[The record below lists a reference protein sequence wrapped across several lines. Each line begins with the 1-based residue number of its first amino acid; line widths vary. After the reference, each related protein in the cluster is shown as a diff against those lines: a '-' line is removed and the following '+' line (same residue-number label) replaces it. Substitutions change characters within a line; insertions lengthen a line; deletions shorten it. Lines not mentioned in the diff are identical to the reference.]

1 MKLKPKVASAPL
13 LAGTDLQQQI
23 DLETTSVQSGVVR
36 YRRLANEA
44 IRRGRAAQL
53 KPVERLVIAWLPRL
67 ANEIRKL
74 QRMYRA
80 GKMQLGIVYWGPLI
94 VSVNAD
100 QIALIALDKVLGICL
115 SDDGRSGPIKYT
127 GVASAIGSAVIAQA
141 NLQYRKRE
149 MTKAAKNMTRRD
161 ARRAR
166 AILDNILDRTDAAE
180 ELNRTTRKMGALP
193 IDTRINR
200 HSLGDRVLH
209 LIAREVALLPHEEGE
224 TSPDEILAFK
234 VETIRVSKSCVL
246 RTIALREKAMR
257 IIEDGHAARQRL
269 RPVYLPMIVPPYRR
283 DKSVPGGYIAI
294 RTPFVT
300 KSTPEQQAAYKDA
313 DLSFE
318 YEALTAL
325 GSTPHTL
332 MTPVVDVVH
341 RLAEEGGGLL
351 GIPPARDE
359 LRPERPATADTD
371 AQVEREWK
379 RLAAK
384 WHSQRIANRAA
395 REEFSQL
402 TMVADLF
409 KKHAA
414 FYYPHNNDFRG
425 RTYPIPQH
433 LQPQGPD
440 LCRGMLTFANPVDP
454 DPKWLAVHA
463 ANCAGFD
470 KEGFDGRA
478 AWARDW
484 AADHSVARWIGS
496 TAGILDH
503 IDEWGDETAIDSP
516 WQFLAALIAMHD
528 EQWGARLPVQLDG
541 SCNGLQ
547 HYAALTRDEELAAK
561 VNLVPA
567 DKPAGIYAMVAERT
581 IEILR
586 GETNPLAAV
595 LIPLVDKAVV
605 KQPMMTTVYGVTF
618 AGARDQIRDRLAE
631 KGVPAEHLFD
641 MAHYLTGIVLRAIEG
656 LCGRASEAMAWFR
669 DCATEFARLGQP
681 YRVTT
686 PTGLPLVQP
695 YRRWSQKHLR
705 VMDGHMTI
713 ELYNVPCPVAKGEQV
728 RGAAPNTIHG
738 IDQAHMKRVAVGAV
752 ARGLDCKFVHDG
764 FCSQSGNIERRGFK
778 PLVHEQFVDLHRT
791 GWLGKFYDEW
801 RRIYPDAK
809 IEPPPD
815 RGLFDIER
823 VIDAAYAFH

>member
-1 MKLKPKVASAPL
+1 MKAKIKVASAPL
-13 LAGTDLQQQI
+13 LAGTDIQEQI
-23 DLETTSVQSGVVR
+23 DLESTSVQSGVVR
-36 YRRLANEA
+36 YRRLAAEA
-44 IRRGRAAQL
+44 VRRGRAAQL
-53 KPVERLVIAWLPRL
+53 KPVERLVIAWLPHL
-67 ANEIRKL
+67 STEIKKL

-80 GKMQLGIVYWGPLI
+80 GKMSRGIVYWGPLM
-94 VSVNAD
+94 VSVPAD

-115 SDDGRSGPIKYT
+115 SHDGQNGPLKYT
-127 GVASAIGSAVIAQA
+127 TVATSIGAAVVAQA
-141 NLQYRKRE
+141 NLQHTKRQ
-149 MTKAAKNMTRRD
+149 MAKAAKTLPRRD

-166 AILDNILDRTDAAE
+166 AMLDNILDRTDAVE
-180 ELNRTTRKMGALP
+180 ELNRTTRKSGALP
-193 IDTRINR
+193 VDTVVNR
-200 HSLGDRVLH
+200 ASLGDRVLH

-224 TSPDEILAFK
+224 TSPDEILAFR
-234 VETIRVSKSCVL
+234 VEVIASRSNRKLRVIS
-246 RTIALREKAMR
+246 LREKALR
-257 IIEDGHAARQRL
+257 IIEEGHAARQRL
-269 RPVYLPMIVPPYRR
+269 RPVYLPMVVPPYRR
-283 DKSVPGGYIAI
+283 DKSVPGGYITI

-300 KSTPEQQAAYKDA
+300 KSTPEQQEAYKAA

-325 GSTPHTL
+325 GATPHTL

-341 RLAEEGGGLL
+341 RLSEEGGGLL
-351 GIPPARDE
+351 GIPPAADE
-359 LRPERPATADTD
+359 LKPVRPGSADSD
-371 AQVEREWK
+371 PEDDRRWR
-379 RLAAK
+379 RLAAE

-395 REEFSQL
+395 RENFAQL
-402 TMVADLF
+402 TLVTDLF

-425 RTYPIPQH
+425 RVYPIPQH

-440 LCRGMLTFANPVDP
+440 LCRGMLTFANPVEP

-484 AADHSVARWIGS
+484 VADHSVARWIGS

-503 IDEWGDETAIDSP
+503 IDEWGDEDTIDSP
-516 WQFLAALIAMHD
+516 WQFLAALVAMHD

-547 HYAALTRDEELAAK
+547 HYAALTRDQDLAAK

-586 GETNPLAAV
+586 GEANPFAPV
-595 LIPLVDKAVV
+595 LIGLVDKAVV

-618 AGARDQIRDRLAE
+618 AGARDQIRERLAE

-656 LCGRASEAMAWFR
+656 LCGRASEAMTWLR
-669 DCATEFARLGQP
+669 ECATEFAKKGHA

-695 YRRWSQKHLR
+695 YRQWAVKDLK
-705 VMDGHMTI
+705 VMDGTVTI
-713 ELYNVPCPVAKGEQV
+713 TVKDVECPVAKGEQV

-738 IDQAHMKRVAVGAV
+738 IDQAHMKRVAVTAV
-752 ARGLDCKFVHDG
+752 ARGMDCSFVHDG
-764 FCSQSGNIERRGFK
+764 FRSQSGNIERRGFK

-791 GWLGKFYDEW
+791 DWLTEFHDEW
-801 RRIYPDAK
+801 VRIFPGAK
-809 IEPPPD
+809 IPPMPA
-815 RGLFDIER
+815 RGRFDIED